1 MVVVTNL
8 HVFVDLELLLLE
20 MDTAH
25 GSNLA
30 VQALCHEIFDQLPD
44 HHLFH
49 LGLIEVIRREA
60 FDEFTDF
67 LRNDLG
73 RILDGEKN
81 HDFDADGET

>member
-1 MVVVTNL
+1 MVVVANL

-20 MDTAH
+20 MDAANGGDLT
-25 GSNLA
+25 
-30 VQALCHEIFDQLPD
+30 VQALGNEVFDQFTD

-49 LGLIEVIRREA
+49 LCLVKAIRREA
-60 FDEFTDF
+60 FNEFADF

-73 RILDGEKN
+73 RILDGEKD